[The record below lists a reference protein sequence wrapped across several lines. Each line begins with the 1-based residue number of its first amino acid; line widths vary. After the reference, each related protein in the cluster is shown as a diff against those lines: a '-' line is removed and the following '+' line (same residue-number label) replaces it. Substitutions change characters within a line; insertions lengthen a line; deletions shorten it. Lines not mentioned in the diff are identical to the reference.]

1 MGLKALLER
10 IHPEVAVIEV
20 GAGNRYG
27 HPNPDTLATLERY
40 VPTVRRTDRDGDITV
55 TQDGHELTVR

>member
-1 MGLKALLER
+1 LLER

-27 HPNPDTLATLERY
+27 HPHPDTLSTLQRF
-40 VPTVRRTDRDGDITV
+40 VPTVRRTDRDGDVTV